1 LKRNTLK
8 SVANRHRWGYFASI
22 YSLAFKET
30 TMNRTIA
37 LGIVIMVTL
46 LLVSGCNTIRGAGED
61 LQQGG
66 EAIQRAAS

>member
-1 LKRNTLK
+1 MKHTIVL
-8 SVANRHRWGYFASI
+8 SI
-22 YSLAFKET
+22 
-30 TMNRTIA
+30 
-37 LGIVIMVTL
+37 VVMVTL

>member
-1 LKRNTLK
+1 MK
-8 SVANRHRWGYFASI
+8 
-22 YSLAFKET
+22 
-30 TMNRTIA
+30 RTIA
-37 LGIVIMVTL
+37 LFIVMLVTL